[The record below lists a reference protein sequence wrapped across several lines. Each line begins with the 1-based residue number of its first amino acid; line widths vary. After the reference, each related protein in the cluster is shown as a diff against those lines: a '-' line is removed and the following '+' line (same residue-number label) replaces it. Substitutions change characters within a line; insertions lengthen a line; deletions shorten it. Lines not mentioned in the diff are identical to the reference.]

1 MTLTKA
7 TYSMIEGAPVNILDF
22 GASPSAPA
30 ATNDAAIAAAVAYA
44 NTLAAPKL
52 VIPSGVFTISQT
64 ANFDLPN
71 YSKIEFIGLFSTATG
86 APAIRL
92 GSTSGNRFGYYVTN
106 VRVARTTID
115 TSNNSVGVQ
124 IRNLAFSYI
133 DIRQVTNFQDG
144 VLLYADQSNGGIS
157 YNEIHLGFLHDN
169 KNNLHLQ
176 ADGTAGG
183 YVNENSFYGG
193 SFNHSTGYPA
203 VSTANIFID
212 YDGVYRNNNNTF
224 YSPSLEDN
232 STLAVAAI
240 INGDNNLIF
249 HPRLERSVNQSTYE
263 IQFTADSRECQLVG
277 NGFTILPTNINDLG
291 DTNSYATR
299 SGNVYRAQTP
309 NTSTEAVF
317 IAQSTDSN
325 AAKAFMARDATGTD
339 KAWMR
344 CDGRFYSASNGYF
357 ETGIRYA
364 TSDASLTDRGLF
376 VGSGTPEGVVTAN
389 TGSLYCNTAG
399 GAGTTL
405 YVKQSGSGN
414 TGWVGK

>member
-1 MTLTKA
+1 MSLTKA
-7 TYSMIEGAPVNILDF
+7 TYSMIEGAPINILDF
-22 GASPSAPA
+22 GASPSASA
-30 ATNDAAIAAAVAYA
+30 ATNDAAIAAAVVYA
-44 NTLAAPKL
+44 NTLTAPKL

-71 YSKIEFIGLFSTATG
+71 YSKIEFIGSFSTATG

-106 VRVARTTID
+106 VRVARTTVD

-176 ADGTAGG
+176 ANGTAGG

-193 SFNHSTGYPA
+193 SFNHSSSYPA
-203 VSTANIFID
+203 ISTANIFID

-232 STLAVAAI
+232 STLAIAAI

-263 IQFTADSRECQLVG
+263 IQFTVDSRECQIVG
-277 NGFTILPTNINDLG
+277 NGFTILPSNIDDLG

-299 SGNVYRAQTP
+299 NGNVYKAQTP

-317 IAQSTDSN
+317 TAQSTDSN

-364 TSDASLTDRGLF
+364 TSSGSLTDRGLF
-376 VGSGTPEGVVTAN
+376 TGVGTPEGVVAAEP
-389 TGSLYCNTAG
+389 GSLYCNSAG
-399 GAGTTL
+399 GASTTL